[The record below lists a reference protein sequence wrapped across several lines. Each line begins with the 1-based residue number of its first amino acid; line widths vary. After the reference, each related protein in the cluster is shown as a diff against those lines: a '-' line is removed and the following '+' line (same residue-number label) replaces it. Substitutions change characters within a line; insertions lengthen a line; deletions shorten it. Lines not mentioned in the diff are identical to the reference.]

1 MAYGEAMNKLIY
13 YAILGVTKP
22 VAPIWFLLVARHF
35 RKKARNVVY
44 CYTLENRLTGRM
56 KRLWERTPTLSPDG
70 FALHPSGFLS
80 SSSGRV
86 FDNYPYHTPWWKFQ
100 LYFWLVWVW
109 CDDDSVSDTYDDGHC
124 RTFIDGERK
133 DTWQAKV
140 FGKWL
145 DIPREP
151 DSKAFD
157 FGDLIEPRFKWIP
170 SLIWQYRNTTMNL
183 KYWNNY

>member
-1 MAYGEAMNKLIY
+1 MMGKICY
-13 YAILGVTKP
+13 YAFLVFTKIWAP
-22 VAPIWFLLVARHF
+22 VYFLLVARHF
-35 RKKARNVVY
+35 RAKARSAVYNMVV
-44 CYTLENRLTGRM
+44 LREKRHRL
-56 KRLWERTPTLSPDG
+56 KRLWERKPTLYARYNGNMAFHLFP
-70 FALHPSGFLS
+70 
-80 SSSGRV
+80 V
-86 FDNYPYHTPWWKFQ
+86 FPVHGGYFERGYYGKVTTW

-145 DIPREP
+145 DIPCEV

-157 FGDLIEPRFKWIP
+157 HGDITAPRFKWIP
-170 SLIWQYRNTTMNL
+170 ALIWNYRNTTMNF
-183 KYWNNY
+183 KYYFGNY